1 MRKGTGRVG
10 APSTFFPK
18 ISGEWY
24 GVMLSAGQP
33 VKLAGNLARKA
44 AAQPDLF
51 SRAGRKPKN
60 DQDQP

>member
-33 VKLAGNLARKA
+33 VKLLGNLASKA
-44 AAQPDLF
+44 LRRPDIF
-51 SRAGRKPKN
+51 TRAGRKSKN